1 MNGGSREEIVFQIFL
16 NAPKSTPVS
25 LLTCWSSGK
34 NTRSKL
40 CFIWR
45 QNQIYWYF
53 QRQFDYIQPIYSSF
67 QTHLLIFRKEH
78 RIHEWGSREEIM
90 FQIVRYLAPPRQFQ
104 RFHSSI
110 LNIHVSVY
118 TITNQS
124 FHNCILWGF
133 VEIIRVKLKEIIS
146 K

>member
-1 MNGGSREEIVFQIFL
+1 MGLQRGNNVPNCALFSAKI
-16 NAPKSTPVS
+16 K
-25 LLTCWSSGK
+25 
-34 NTRSKL
+34 
-40 CFIWR
+40 FIH
-45 QNQIYWYF
+45 WYF

-67 QTHLLIFRKEH
+67 LTHLLIFRKEH

-104 RFHSSI
+104 SFHSSI

-133 VEIIRVKLKEIIS
+133 VEIIRVELKEIIS